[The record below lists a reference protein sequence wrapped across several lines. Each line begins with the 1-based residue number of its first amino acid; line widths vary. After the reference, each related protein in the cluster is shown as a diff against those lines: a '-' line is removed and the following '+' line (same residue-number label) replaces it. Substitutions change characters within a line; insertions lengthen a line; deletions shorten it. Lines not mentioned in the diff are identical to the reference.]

1 MATAFSDN
9 ERKLIRDN
17 LNETAIKCLARY
29 GVRKTTVDKIVE
41 IVGISKGSF
50 YNFYPKKEILF
61 FTVLEDYQKSLIN
74 SLINKFN
81 DETNINVDKFTE
93 LIYELYQD
101 VRKSFVMN
109 IIENHEF
116 EYLMGKLPK
125 ELIENHHGLDNILAE
140 EIFTYVKI
148 KKNIN
153 TDVISAGLRAIFT
166 TMIFSEEVG
175 EKHFDKVLKLLIK
188 GLALQ
193 IIEED

>member
-74 SLINKFN
+74 SLISKFN
-81 DETNINVDKFTE
+81 EETNINVDKFTE